1 MHQFALKTLSY
12 DKLMEQY
19 LYRNEEEEAKN
30 EFSELTA
37 RTKKKQEKPFFH
49 NVDQAVKQLRQSQQS
64 MRSDKKHVL
73 PKINPKVGSEI
84 YNILISK

>member
-1 MHQFALKTLSY
+1 MEIKQCSNVRDPSTLPKFQYQRDLHQFALKTLSY

-37 RTKKKQEKPFFH
+37 RTKK
-49 NVDQAVKQLRQSQQS
+49 R
-64 MRSDKKHVL
+64 
-73 PKINPKVGSEI
+73 
-84 YNILISK
+84 